1 MSSIIGF
8 LSLLKEEVHEWE
20 RNRIEENI
28 NIALIAAKKTYFLL
42 DNLLQWAIAENIIK
56 SFQPEFIDFNVLLNE
71 ELENIDLLAT
81 QKQINIISPVF
92 SKEKVFADK
101 NMVKSILRNLLNN
114 AIKYSYKLG
123 KIYIS
128 TKKNKGFLKITIK
141 DCGVGINS
149 EIVNTIFSS
158 NNHISTLGTYDEPGT
173 GFGLLLCKEFID
185 IHKGKIWTVS
195 KPGEGSEFN
204 FTLPV
209 SLQ

>member
-1 MSSIIGF
+1 MEKDSSVIQTEKLSSYQLKKLHEIREKEWIDGNKKLLAIIGHDIKTPMSSIIGF

-101 NMVKSILRNLLNN
+101 NMVKSI
-114 AIKYSYKLG
+114 
-123 KIYIS
+123 
-128 TKKNKGFLKITIK
+128 
-141 DCGVGINS
+141 
-149 EIVNTIFSS
+149 
-158 NNHISTLGTYDEPGT
+158 
-173 GFGLLLCKEFID
+173 
-185 IHKGKIWTVS
+185 
-195 KPGEGSEFN
+195 
-204 FTLPV
+204 
-209 SLQ
+209 